1 MCYRVRSNLK
11 AEPCKPHKILLILN
25 PIKMWLLFT
34 INSWYSMQFN
44 TILEHLIVMDE
55 KRTLRAARI
64 LENQNGEYYY
74 NRIRP
79 ETNPLNTK
87 MSKFAKE

>member
-1 MCYRVRSNLK
+1 
-11 AEPCKPHKILLILN
+11 
-25 PIKMWLLFT
+25 MWLLFT

-44 TILEHLIVMDE
+44 TKLEHLIVMDE

-64 LENQNGEYYY
+64 VENQNWEYYC

-79 ETNPLNTK
+79 ETNLLNLK
-87 MSKFAKE
+87 CRNWPKNKGVLALKK